1 MTSRGPS
8 TNTAVSASEMFG
20 PNYTPPPDDAEQR
33 RQDRDFIAIEVLLRS
48 INPQDSRRWLFSYR
62 EIVFWKLRRR

>member
-1 MTSRGPS
+1 
-8 TNTAVSASEMFG
+8 MFG